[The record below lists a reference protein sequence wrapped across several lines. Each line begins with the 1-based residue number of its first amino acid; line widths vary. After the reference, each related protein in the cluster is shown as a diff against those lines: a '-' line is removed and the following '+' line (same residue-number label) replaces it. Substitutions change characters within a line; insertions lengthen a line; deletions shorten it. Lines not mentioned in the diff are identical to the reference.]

1 LRQILQDLKN
11 GETMLVEI
19 PAPSNRPGN
28 LLIKTSTSVV
38 SAGTERMLV
47 DFGKASYIDKAR
59 QQPDKVKQV
68 INKVKTDGLIP
79 TIEAVNS
86 KLEQPLPLGYC
97 NAGIVINSEVSEF
110 KVGDRVISNGH
121 HAETVRV
128 PGNLCAKIPDNV
140 DDESAAFTV
149 LGSIALQGVRLISPT
164 IGETIVVSG
173 LGLIGLIA
181 VQILKA
187 NGCRVLGIDF
197 DERKCALAREF
208 GADTVNLSVG
218 EDPLLVANSFSR
230 GRGVDAVLITAAT
243 ASNEPMSQA
252 ANMLRKRGRIVLVG
266 VVGLELSRAEFY
278 EKEITFQVS
287 CSYGPGRYD
296 AQYEDQGRD
305 YPVGF
310 VRWTEQRNFEAVL
323 DMISDGAIK
332 ILPLITHR
340 FDFEDALSAYDQL
353 NNSKALG
360 IVLAYSCALG
370 DLDKQD
376 VLIGDND
383 QYYSSDAVTCG
394 FLGGGNYA
402 SRVLIPAFRK
412 SGAQMETLV
421 TSRGINSS
429 VQGKKNGFNIA
440 STSESSVINSETI
453 NTVVIATQHNLH
465 AIQVIEALKQH
476 KHVFVEKPLAIN
488 TDELLEIKSVYEF
501 IKGEKPKLMVG
512 FNRRFAPHII
522 KMKNLLS
529 SQDGPKIF
537 IMTVNAGEIP
547 GEHWTQDA
555 LVGGGRIIG
564 EGCHFID
571 LLKFLTGSKIAGFS
585 ATKVGDYPGT
595 KVRSDK
601 VSITLTFEDGS
612 FGTIHYLSNGG
623 KVFPKERLEIF
634 CNDAVLQLD
643 NFKKL
648 KGFGWKR
655 FNKMNLLTQNK
666 GQYNCVKSF
675 VYSIENGGNSPISF
689 EDIFEVSK
697 FSIEISNYL
706 SKT

>member
-1 LRQILQDLKN
+1 MRQILQNLKD
-11 GETMLVEI
+11 GETRLVEI
-19 PAPSNRPGN
+19 PAPSNRLGN
-28 LLIKTSTSVV
+28 LLIKTNNSVV

-47 DFGKASYIDKAR
+47 NFGKANYIDKAR

-68 INKVKTDGLIP
+68 LNKVKTDGLIP
-79 TIEAVNS
+79 TIEAVTS

-97 NAGIVINSEVSEF
+97 NAGIVIDSEVSEF

-121 HAETVRV
+121 HAEIVRV

-243 ASNEPMSQA
+243 DSNEPMSQA

-296 AQYEDQGRD
+296 TQYEDQGRD

-440 STSESSVINSETI
+440 STSESSVINSKTI

-465 AIQVIEALKQH
+465 ALQVIEALKQH

-488 TDELLEIKSVYEF
+488 TDELLEIKSVYES

-585 ATKVGDYPGT
+585 ATKVGDYPGI

-623 KVFPKERLEIF
+623 KAFPKERLEIF

-648 KGFGWKR
+648 KGFGWKG

-675 VYSIENGGNSPISF
+675 VDSIENGGKSPISF

>member
-1 LRQILQDLKN
+1 MLQILQDLKN
-11 GETMLVEI
+11 GETRLVQI
-19 PAPSNRPGN
+19 PAPSNLPGN
-28 LLIKTSTSVV
+28 LLIKTSNSVV

-47 DFGKASYIDKAR
+47 NFGKANYIDKAR

-68 INKVKTDGLIP
+68 VTKVKTDGLMP
-79 TIEAVNS
+79 TIEAVTS

-97 NAGIVINSEVSEF
+97 NAGVVIDAEVRGF

-121 HAETVRV
+121 HAEIVRV

-164 IGETIVVSG
+164 IGEMIVVSG

-243 ASNEPMSQA
+243 DSNEPMSQA

-296 AQYEDQGRD
+296 TQYEDQGRD

-340 FDFEDALSAYDQL
+340 FDFEDALSAYDKL

-383 QYYSSDAVTCG
+383 QYYSSDAVICG

-402 SRVLIPAFRK
+402 ARVLIPAFRK

-440 STSESSVINSETI
+440 STSESSVINSRMI

-465 AIQVIEALKQH
+465 ALQVIEALKQH

-488 TDELLEIKSVYEF
+488 TDELLEIKSVYES

-585 ATKVGDYPGT
+585 ATKVGDYPGI

-612 FGTIHYLSNGG
+612 FGMIHYLSNGG
-623 KVFPKERLEIF
+623 KAFPKERLEIF

-648 KGFGWKR
+648 KGFGWKG

-675 VYSIENGGNSPISF
+675 VDSIENGGRSPISF

-697 FSIEISNYL
+697 FSIKISDYL

>member
-1 LRQILQDLKN
+1 MRQILQNLKN
-11 GETMLVEI
+11 GETTLVEI
-19 PAPSNRPGN
+19 PAPSNRFGN
-28 LLIKTSTSVV
+28 LLIKTKNSVV

-47 DFGKASYIDKAR
+47 NFGKANYIDKAR

-68 INKVKTDGLIP
+68 LNKVKTDGLKP
-79 TIEAVNS
+79 TIEAVTS

-97 NAGIVINSEVSEF
+97 NSGIVIDSAVSEF
-110 KVGDRVISNGH
+110 EVGDRVISNGH
-121 HAETVRV
+121 HAEIVRV

-230 GRGVDAVLITAAT
+230 GRGVDGVLITAAT
-243 ASNEPMSQA
+243 DSNEPMSQA
-252 ANMLRKRGRIVLVG
+252 ANMVRKRGRIVLVG

-296 AQYEDQGRD
+296 TQYEDHGRD

-310 VRWTEQRNFEAVL
+310 VRWTAQRNFEAVL
-323 DMISDGAIK
+323 DMISEGSIK
-332 ILPLITHR
+332 ITPLITHR
-340 FDFEDALSAYDQL
+340 FDFSDALSAYGEL
-353 NNSKALG
+353 NNSNALG
-360 IVLAYSCALG
+360 IVLSYSRALG
-370 DLDKQD
+370 DLDKKD
-376 VLIGDND
+376 ISIGDHD
-383 QYYSSDAVTCG
+383 QNYSSDSVVCG

-429 VQGKKNGFNIA
+429 IQGKKNGFNIA
-440 STSESSVINSETI
+440 STSESSVINSGMI
-453 NTVVIATQHNLH
+453 NTVVIATQHNMH
-465 AIQVIEALKQH
+465 APQVIEALKNH

-488 TDELLEIKSVYEF
+488 TEELIEIKRVYES
-501 IKGEKPKLMVG
+501 IEGERPKLMVG

-522 KMKNLLS
+522 KMKNLLR
-529 SQDGPKIF
+529 SQAAPKIF
-537 IMTVNAGEIP
+537 VMTVNAGEIEP
-547 GEHWTQDA
+547 EHWTQDV

-571 LLKFLTGSKIAGFS
+571 LLKFLSGSKIVGFN
-585 ATKVGDYPGT
+585 ATKVGSYPGIQ
-595 KVRSDK
+595 VRSDK
-601 VSITLTFEDGS
+601 VSITLIFEDGS

-623 KVFPKERLEIF
+623 KEFPKERLEVF
-634 CNDAVLQLD
+634 CNDSVLQLD
-643 NFKKL
+643 NFKRL
-648 KGFGWKR
+648 KGFGWR
-655 FNKMNLLTQNK
+655 GFNKMNLLTQNK
-666 GQYNCVKSF
+666 GQYNCVKMF
-675 VYSIENGGNSPISF
+675 VESIENGGKSPISF
-689 EDIFEVSK
+689 DDIFEVSK
-697 FSIEISNYL
+697 FSIDISNYL
-706 SKT
+706 SEA

>member
-1 LRQILQDLKN
+1 
-11 GETMLVEI
+11 MLVEI

>member
-1 LRQILQDLKN
+1 MKQILQNLKN
-11 GETMLVEI
+11 GETRLVEV
-19 PAPSNRPGN
+19 PAPSNCAGN
-28 LLIKTSTSVV
+28 LLIKTSHSVV

-47 DFGKASYIDKAR
+47 NFGKANYIDKAR

-68 INKVKTDGLIP
+68 LTKVKTDGLMP
-79 TIEAVNS
+79 TIEAVTS
-86 KLEQPLPLGYC
+86 KLDQPLPLGYC
-97 NAGIVINSEVSEF
+97 NAGVVIDAEVPGYQ
-110 KVGDRVISNGH
+110 VGDRVISNGH
-121 HAETVRV
+121 HAELVRV

-149 LGSIALQGVRLISPT
+149 LGAIALQGVRLISPT
-164 IGETIVVSG
+164 IGETVVVSG

-181 VQILKA
+181 VQILQA

-197 DERKCALAREF
+197 DEHKCALARQF

-218 EDPLLVANSFSR
+218 ENPLLVANSFSR
-230 GRGVDAVLITAAT
+230 GRGIDAVLIAAAT
-243 ASNEPMSQA
+243 DSNEPMSQA

-266 VVGLELSRAEFY
+266 VVGLELSRADLY

-296 AQYEDQGRD
+296 SQYEDQGTD
-305 YPVGF
+305 YPIGL

-323 DMISDGAIK
+323 DMMSNGALNIS
-332 ILPLITHR
+332 PLVTHR
-340 FDFEDALSAYDQL
+340 FEFQDALSAYDQL

-360 IVLAYSCALG
+360 IVLSYSSEREG
-370 DLDKQD
+370 VENQD
-376 VLIGDND
+376 VFIGDHS
-383 QYYSSDAVTCG
+383 QHHPSDAVICG

-402 SRVLIPAFRK
+402 SRVLIPAFKK
-412 SGAQMETLV
+412 SGAQMETIV

-429 VQGKKNGFNIA
+429 IQGKKNGFNIA
-440 STSESSVINSETI
+440 STSEASIVNSKII

-465 AIQVIEALKQH
+465 ALQVIESLKQQ
-476 KHVFVEKPLAIN
+476 KNIFVEKPLAIN
-488 TDELLEIKSVYEF
+488 VDELLEIKSIYES
-501 IKGEKPKLMVG
+501 IKGNKPKLMVG

-529 SQDGPKIF
+529 LQDGPKIF
-537 IMTVNAGEIP
+537 VMTVNAGSIP
-547 GEHWTQDA
+547 IEHWTQDP

-571 LLKFLTGSKIAGFS
+571 LLRFLAGAKIAGFT
-585 ATKVGDYPGT
+585 ATKLGNCPGV

-623 KVFPKERLEIF
+623 KTFPKERLEVF
-634 CNDAVLQLD
+634 SNDSVLQLD
-643 NFKKL
+643 NYKKM
-648 KGFGWKR
+648 KGFGWNGFK
-655 FNKMNLLTQNK
+655 KMNLLSQNK

-675 VYSIENGGNSPISF
+675 VDSIENGGKAPISF

-697 FSIEISNYL
+697 YSIEISNYL

>member
-1 LRQILQDLKN
+1 
-11 GETMLVEI
+11 MLVEI

-79 TIEAVNS
+79 TIEAVTS

-340 FDFEDALSAYDQL
+340 FDFEDALLAYDQL

-537 IMTVNAGEIP
+537 IITVNAGEIP

>member
-1 LRQILQDLKN
+1 MRQILQNLKD

-19 PAPSNRPGN
+19 PAPSNRLGN
-28 LLIKTSTSVV
+28 VLIKTNNSVV

-47 DFGKASYIDKAR
+47 NFGKANYIEKAR

-68 INKVKTDGLIP
+68 LNKVKTDGLKP
-79 TIEAVNS
+79 TIEAVTS

-97 NAGIVINSEVSEF
+97 NAGIVIDSEVSEF

-121 HAETVRV
+121 HAEIVRV

-164 IGETIVVSG
+164 IGEAIVVSG

-243 ASNEPMSQA
+243 DSNEPMSQA

-296 AQYEDQGRD
+296 PQYEDQGRD

-323 DMISDGAIK
+323 DMISDGAIQ

-340 FDFEDALSAYDQL
+340 FNFEDALSAYEQL

-360 IVLAYSCALG
+360 IVLAYSSALG

-412 SGAQMETLV
+412 SGAKMETLV
-421 TSRGINSS
+421 TSRGVNSS

-440 STSESSVINSETI
+440 STSESSVINSRTI

-465 AIQVIEALKQH
+465 ALQVIEALKQH

-488 TDELLEIKSVYEF
+488 ADELQEIKSVYAS

-529 SQDGPKIF
+529 PQDGPKIF

-585 ATKVGDYPGT
+585 ATKVGEYPGI
-595 KVRSDK
+595 KVRGDK

-648 KGFGWKR
+648 RGFGWKG
-655 FNKMNLLTQNK
+655 FNKMNLLNQNK

-675 VYSIENGGNSPISF
+675 VDSIENGGKSPISF

-697 FSIEISNYL
+697 FSIEISDYL